1 MPKQIVPFFSL
12 FLARNNS
19 SLYHLL
25 QHIQS
30 TGYYPMRPF
39 FFTTAPPVFCLPS
52 RIFPSDIYEEPSVW
66 SKNHFLHDRDQ
77 RYNRSSFFRF
87 ATLSRQS
94 SCKRRRV
101 PMIKILSMG
110 STSRL
115 ASFRLPL
122 YLYTCV
128 YILVRREEGGGALK
142 TTRTGSSLQV
152 VIILKDCLLQLR

>member
-1 MPKQIVPFFSL
+1 
-12 FLARNNS
+12 
-19 SLYHLL
+19 
-25 QHIQS
+25 
-30 TGYYPMRPF
+30 
-39 FFTTAPPVFCLPS
+39 
-52 RIFPSDIYEEPSVW
+52 
-66 SKNHFLHDRDQ
+66 
-77 RYNRSSFFRF
+77 
-87 ATLSRQS
+87 
-94 SCKRRRV
+94 
-101 PMIKILSMG
+101 MG